1 MNRFFNTIIIVSI
14 LLGFSLLWFDD
25 STLNSLLIQ
34 IISFPLAFIV
44 SSLRTL
50 SLMNPLLNI
59 LAWIIFLFIGSIPL
73 LVVYRIKTLS
83 LLTRCAL
90 ITLSAFT
97 YFSVFGLL
105 NYSFVK
111 PMMSWSELK
120 PVMMFMISLI
130 ILGLIGLV
138 VLLHVSP
145 QLKKPQTS
153 FKLLQWISLVSAI
166 FLSSTLFLPYQE
178 LINTWSSSMD
188 HFFVFY
194 QLVFNSFIACLLLLI
209 LKHIIHLLDIIH
221 TKTFSSQCIKP
232 LQSLQSTSIL
242 LFFSALGGPLL
253 IGILNL
259 IFFHSLSHVSVSLD
273 VPWFEII
280 FALLINAQ
288 SSILFTGIKTTEENE
303 GFI

>member
-1 MNRFFNTIIIVSI
+1 MSRLYNTIIIVSI

-145 QLKKPQTS
+145 QLIKPQTS

>member
-14 LLGFSLLWFDD
+14 LLGFSFLWFDD

-73 LVVYRIKTLS
+73 LVLYRIKTLS

-194 QLVFNSFIACLLLLI
+194 QLVFNSFIACLLLVI
-209 LKHIIHLLDIIH
+209 VKHIIHLLEIIQG
-221 TKTFSSQCIKP
+221 KTFSAECIKP

-273 VPWFEII
+273 VPWFEMI
-280 FALLINAQ
+280 FALLINAL

>member
-59 LAWIIFLFIGSIPL
+59 LAWIIFLLIGSIPL

-83 LLTRCAL
+83 LLTRCVL

-194 QLVFNSFIACLLLLI
+194 QLVFNSFIACLLLVI
-209 LKHIIHLLDIIH
+209 LKHIIHLLEIIQG
-221 TKTFSSQCIKP
+221 KTFSAECIKP

-273 VPWFEII
+273 VPWFEMI
-280 FALLINAQ
+280 FALLINAL

>member
-1 MNRFFNTIIIVSI
+1 MSRLYNTIIITALI
-14 LLGFSLLWFDD
+14 LGFSLLWLDG
-25 STLNSLLIQ
+25 SNLNTLLIQ

-83 LLTRCAL
+83 LSVKLTL
-90 ITLSAFT
+90 IVLSAFT
-97 YFSVFGLL
+97 FFSVYGLL

-111 PMMSWSELK
+111 PMMSWSELET
-120 PVMMFMISLI
+120 VMMFMISLI
-130 ILGLIGLV
+130 MLGLIGLV
-138 VLLHVSP
+138 ALLKVSP
-145 QLKKPQTS
+145 QFKNPITS
-153 FKLLQWISLVSAI
+153 FKLLQGISLISAA
-166 FLSSTLFLPYQE
+166 FLASTLFLPYQE

-188 HFFVFY
+188 QFFTFY
-194 QLVFNSFIACLLLLI
+194 QLVFNSFMACLMLLI
-209 LKHIIHLLDIIH
+209 LKHIIHLLEIIQG
-221 TKTFSSQCIKP
+221 KTFSAECIKP

-273 VPWFEII
+273 VPWFEMI
-280 FALLINAQ
+280 FALLINAL

>member
-14 LLGFSLLWFDD
+14 LLGFSFLWFDD

-50 SLMNPLLNI
+50 SLMHPLLNI

-73 LVVYRIKTLS
+73 LVLYRIKTLS

-194 QLVFNSFIACLLLLI
+194 QLVFNSFIACLLLVI
-209 LKHIIHLLDIIH
+209 LKHIIHLLEIIQG
-221 TKTFSSQCIKP
+221 KTFSAECIKP

-242 LFFSALGGPLL
+242 LFFLAFGGPLL

-273 VPWFEII
+273 VPWFEMI
-280 FALLINAQ
+280 FALLINAL

>member
-14 LLGFSLLWFDD
+14 LLGFSFLWFDD

-50 SLMNPLLNI
+50 SLMHPLLNI

-73 LVVYRIKTLS
+73 LVLYRIKKLS

-194 QLVFNSFIACLLLLI
+194 QLVFNSFIACLLLVI
-209 LKHIIHLLDIIH
+209 LKHIIHLLEIIQG
-221 TKTFSSQCIKP
+221 KTFSAECIKP

-259 IFFHSLSHVSVSLD
+259 IFFHSLGHVSVSLD
-273 VPWFEII
+273 VPWFEMI
-280 FALLINAQ
+280 FALLINAL

>member
-1 MNRFFNTIIIVSI
+1 MSRLYNTIIITALI
-14 LLGFSLLWFDD
+14 LGFSLLWLDG
-25 STLNSLLIQ
+25 SNLNTLLIQ
-34 IISFPLAFIV
+34 IISFPLTFTV

-50 SLMNPLLNI
+50 SLMHPLLNI

-73 LVVYRIKTLS
+73 LVVYRINSLS
-83 LLTRCAL
+83 LSVKLTL
-90 ITLSAFT
+90 IVLSAFT
-97 YFSVFGLL
+97 FFSVYGLL

-166 FLSSTLFLPYQE
+166 FLSSTLFIPYQE

-194 QLVFNSFIACLLLLI
+194 QLVFNSFIACLLLVI
-209 LKHIIHLLDIIH
+209 LKHIIHLLEIIQG
-221 TKTFSSQCIKP
+221 KTFSAECIKP

-259 IFFHSLSHVSVSLD
+259 IFSHSLSHVSVSLD
-273 VPWFEII
+273 VPWFEMI
-280 FALLINAQ
+280 FALLINAL

>member
-14 LLGFSLLWFDD
+14 LLGFSFLWFDD

-166 FLSSTLFLPYQE
+166 FLSTTLFLPYQE

-273 VPWFEII
+273 VPWFEMI
-280 FALLINAQ
+280 FALLINAL